1 MARGAGKLLIGAMLA
16 RDTTHAMRR
25 RGLLGIALGTIA
37 LVLLA
42 APAAMAGGPI
52 ERWAAP
58 GASGPEPCLESDPCS
73 LQNAVE
79 SGTAPANSEVRM
91 KPGTYV
97 ESDTVSVAN
106 NMDLRAQAGS
116 LPADVII
123 QSSATVAVH
132 TAFTSDATE
141 LEDFTIDH
149 DAMGVIQKGLHLEGG
164 IGRRLFVD
172 STGNFACDV
181 TSLLRDSVCLNT
193 AVSGGN
199 AAGLATPV
207 DLFPQ
212 LINVT
217 AVATSGTGV
226 GVFLAAT
233 ASGAEPILTG
243 RNVIAEGPLTDQ
255 FVSGVAGADAEL
267 ILSNSNFDS
276 LFVATPGTATGTNIN
291 VNGNQDD
298 PELLDADLRQ
308 LPDSPTIDAGDNGFA
323 ISAGDIDGDTR
334 IQGDAVDI
342 GADEVDGAAPETTI
356 TKKPPKRT
364 TKKRAKFEFES
375 PDADADGFECKLD
388 GKPYVA
394 CNSGKFTARN
404 LKPKKHT
411 FRVRAGDSFDNVDPT
426 PAKHTWKVKKRR

>member
-1 MARGAGKLLIGAMLA
+1 VLGA
-16 RDTTHAMRR
+16 
-25 RGLLGIALGTIA
+25 IALA
-37 LVLLA
+37 LLA
-42 APAAMAGGPI
+42 APSAMAGGPI

-58 GASGPEPCLESDPCS
+58 GANGPEPCLSNDPCS
-73 LQNAVE
+73 LQNAVNGAPDGASVFMK
-79 SGTAPANSEVRM
+79 SGTYTETTTLELADDV
-91 KPGTYV
+91 
-97 ESDTVSVAN
+97 
-106 NMDLRAQAGS
+106 DLRSETGAVGDVAIVSTAGI
-116 LPADVII
+116 AI
-123 QSSATVAVH
+123 H

-141 LEDFTIDH
+141 LEDFSIEH
-149 DAMGVIQKGLHLEGG
+149 DGANHGLHLEGG
-164 IGRRLFVD
+164 IARRLFVD
-172 STGNFACDV
+172 SSGLFACNV
-181 TSLLRDSVCLNT
+181 TSLLRDSICLST
-193 AVSGGN
+193 ATSGGN
-199 AAGLATPV
+199 AAGLATPS

-217 AVATSGTGV
+217 AVATSGNGV

-243 RNVIAEGPLTDQ
+243 RNVIAEGALTDQ

-276 LFVATPGTATGTNIN
+276 LFVATPGTATGTNTN
-291 VNGNQDD
+291 VNGNQTD

-323 ISAGDIDGDTR
+323 FSAGDIDGDAR

-356 TKKPPKRT
+356 TKKPSKRT
-364 TKKRAKFEFES
+364 AKKRAKFEFES

-388 GKPYVA
+388 GKPYVV

-411 FRVRAGDSFDNVDPT
+411 FRVRAGDNFDNFDPT